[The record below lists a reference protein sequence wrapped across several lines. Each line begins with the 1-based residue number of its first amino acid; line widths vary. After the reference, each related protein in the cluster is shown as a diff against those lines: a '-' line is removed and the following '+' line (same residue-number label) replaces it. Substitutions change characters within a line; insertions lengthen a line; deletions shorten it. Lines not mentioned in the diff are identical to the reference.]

1 MGRSPQLHERW
12 TWPIG
17 AWLLVEAMTA
27 AGTRRWWK
35 RRPSVHRQAAPASS
49 LDYCKLLQ
57 ALTRGTEGAP
67 IDVLHADLRTA
78 PKPRASRLLRAFK
91 KD

>member
-17 AWLLVEAMTA
+17 AWLLVEATTA

-35 RRPSVHRQAAPASS
+35 RRRSVHRQAAPASS
-49 LDYCKLLQ
+49 LGYCKLLH
-57 ALTRGTEGAP
+57 ALTRPGEGAL
-67 IDVLHADLRTA
+67 IDVLNADQRTTPQ
-78 PKPRASRLLRAFK
+78 PKASRLPRASK